1 MRRVIAVVAI
11 CVVLSPFIFVEG
23 LYRYGLSLAGEPHLV
38 SAGHM
43 ERVHRVL
50 WAMFED
56 GPMEHVEPIWPWR
69 VNRLLSMKSKPTPGR
84 ALAATVAARQVRF
97 TWRGDRIKGVLAEV
111 SRTIWLTRN
120 ATGEQLTSA
129 AADSLYFGRGAHGV
143 EQGAQVWFEKPASEL
158 SWAQAAMLVGL
169 EWSPTTNDP
178 TCHPER
184 ALTRRHFVL
193 TRLRERSL
201 ITQQEFDQAD
211 GEALLPAGAPPCTPN
226 PLDSPP
232 DGDLEIVPVE

>member
-50 WAMFED
+50 WATFED
-56 GPMEHVEPIWPWR
+56 GPMEHVEAIWPWR
-69 VNRLLSMKSKPTPGR
+69 GNRLFERKSTPGR
-84 ALAATVAARQVRF
+84 AMAATVAHQVRF
-97 TWRGDRIKGVLAEV
+97 TWRGPRMEGVLAEV

-143 EQGAQVWFEKPASEL
+143 EQGAQLWFGKPASEL

-169 EWSPTTNDP
+169 EGSPTSNDP
-178 TCHPER
+178 SCHPER

-193 TRLRERSL
+193 NKLRECSF

-211 GEALLPAGAPPCTPN
+211 SEALLPAGAPACAPE
-226 PLDSPP
+226 SPA
-232 DGDLEIVPVE
+232 DGELEIISDE